1 MLKVIKYKYLNI
13 IFCLS
18 LLFVTKTGVGQNF
31 KGGIDDG
38 YAASTIVN
46 SNFNLIPEYF
56 TVTITL
62 ADGQQTPTNSS
73 TVHFKAAFNKN
84 TIDFVSSD
92 VIFGGT
98 ANPTTVLVTGSGMVY
113 DIAVSGMTNDGTV
126 NVTIAAGVCEDQV
139 LHVLN
144 PTSINS
150 QNEVVCD
157 ITKPTATIEQAV
169 SQTDP
174 TNISPINFTVT
185 FSEAVTGFDVGDI
198 SLGGTATGPITALI
212 TGTGPSYNVAVSGM
226 SGDGTVTATVIAGGC
241 TDLTGNTNTISTSTD
256 NSVLFQISAFTVTL
270 NQAIGQADPTNLL
283 PIIYSVDFSRN
294 VSDFTFDDIV
304 WTGTANGISGNVSG
318 SGTTY
323 SVNITNIA
331 LDGSVIATIPSDK
344 VHDNLA
350 IGNQASTSIDN
361 TIIFD
366 NTRPAIEIL
375 MDLGQNNPTNNP
387 IISFNANFTE
397 QVLGFD
403 PSDVS
408 ISGTAGANI
417 VNLSGGPLIYKIDVS
432 GMTNAG
438 TVIISI
444 AENLITDNV
453 GNLNFQSVNTNNS
466 IDYDNVKPDVAL
478 SSISSNQ
485 TSEIQI
491 PFGILFSKPIEGFDI
506 SDINLSNG
514 TIIAL
519 SEMETGI
526 RWEGTITP
534 ISEGLIYIE
543 IPADAANDI
552 AGNFS
557 NASNQLQIDYIVDE
571 NIEFEASN
579 IFTPNSSLNRYW
591 TIKNVAQYSEYKLT
605 IKNSVGQLVYET
617 INYQN
622 DWNGTYKNKPLPT
635 GTYYYF
641 LSLNSKNIIHKG
653 FVNII
658 YE

>member
-1 MLKVIKYKYLNI
+1 M
-13 IFCLS
+13 
-18 LLFVTKTGVGQNF
+18 
-31 KGGIDDG
+31 
-38 YAASTIVN
+38 
-46 SNFNLIPEYF
+46 
-56 TVTITL
+56 
-62 ADGQQTPTNSS
+62 
-73 TVHFKAAFNKN
+73 
-84 TIDFVSSD
+84 
-92 VIFGGT
+92 
-98 ANPTTVLVTGSGMVY
+98 SG
-113 DIAVSGMTNDGTV
+113 DGTV
-126 NVTIAAGVCEDQV
+126 TALIIAGGCTD
-139 LHVLN
+139 LTGNTNTLS
-144 PTSINS
+144 TSTDNS
-150 QNEVVCD
+150 IYYD
-157 ITKPTATIEQAV
+157 ITKPTVTIEQAV
-169 SQTDP
+169 TQTDP
-174 TNISPINFTVT
+174 TNISPVNFTVT